1 MLICLNENFWFLNL
15 NYCHILSVSRTIEW
29 YMYELKRQK
38 SFGPPLPFSN
48 TCHTCQRSEIRTT
61 TIINLKIP
69 RIINIYYYS

>member
-38 SFGPPLPFSN
+38 SFGPLFHSAILA
-48 TCHTCQRSEIRTT
+48 THAREV
-61 TIINLKIP
+61 K
-69 RIINIYYYS
+69 